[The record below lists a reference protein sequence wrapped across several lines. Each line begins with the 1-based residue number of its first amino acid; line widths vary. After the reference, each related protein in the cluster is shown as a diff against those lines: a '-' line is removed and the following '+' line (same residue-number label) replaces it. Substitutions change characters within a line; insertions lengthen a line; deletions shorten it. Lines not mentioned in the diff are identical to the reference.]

1 MVDDC
6 GTLIDMHTRDTF
18 DYVSDVCSLLNE
30 QHETIERLK
39 QNIDELLSVNV
50 EEELLKENEQLKSDK
65 EHLMGCLIRF
75 FGYDDE
81 DIDYNLNRESNREY
95 GKQYYSMKEE
105 GR

>member
-1 MVDDC
+1 MTKRFKFICDDEKCFFKDGNKALYCYEVVD
-6 GTLIDMHTRDTF
+6 
-18 DYVSDVCSLLNE
+18 LLNS
-30 QHETIERLK
+30 
-39 QNIDELLSVNV
+39 LSD
-50 EEELLKENEQLKSDK
+50 ENEQLKSDK

-105 GR
+105 KKKGLAE